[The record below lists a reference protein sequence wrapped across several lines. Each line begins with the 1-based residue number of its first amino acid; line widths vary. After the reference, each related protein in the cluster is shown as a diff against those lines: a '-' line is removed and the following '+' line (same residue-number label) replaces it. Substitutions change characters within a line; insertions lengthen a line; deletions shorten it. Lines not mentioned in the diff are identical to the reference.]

1 MTKSKRLQQRQEK
14 PRANLARD
22 LEILAEH
29 LPAELGGQGKSVED
43 IAGEQGVS
51 RWAIY
56 KRLEREDVKEAERAW
71 ISYIVGSQRDLGPV
85 AVKAL
90 GRLLEAGDS
99 ATVNAFFK
107 RMGPPE
113 PVAETNIEKLEIKIR
128 VEDAK
133 RLGFQPGESV
143 DFAEYMKRSSEEFQ
157 REHLTPESSYHCPA
171 CSYTTED
178 ISQLGEHL
186 QAAHCQKPALEREA
200 EIRSFRATLAAID
213 EEKQ

>member
-22 LEILAEH
+22 LEILRQHMPTSLRGE
-29 LPAELGGQGKSVED
+29 GRSVEE
-43 IAGEQGVS
+43 IAEEQGVS

-71 ISYIVGSQRDLGPV
+71 VSYIVGSQRDLGPV

-113 PVAETNIEKLEIKIR
+113 PVADVAIEKLEIKIPQETIDR
-128 VEDAK
+128 VRKLNPWKED
-133 RLGFQPGESV
+133 E
-143 DFAEYMKRSSEEFQ
+143 AEAEDGGSFK
-157 REHLTPESSYHCPA
+157 CPA
-171 CSYTTED
+171 CSYVTAD
-178 ISQLGEHL
+178 IGQLGDHIA
-186 QAAHCQKPALEREA
+186 AAHGSE
-200 EIRSFRATLAAID
+200 STSTD
-213 EEKQ
+213 GEEK